1 MHAIATRRGS
11 FLGSSMRRWLSGKP
25 PRILITGGLGQLG
38 TELAQCLRS
47 KYGNDNVILSDNK
60 EAESGTSGSGPF
72 IRCDVTDFD
81 YLDGVVKNEGIDWLV
96 HFATLLS
103 AIGEKKVDEAI
114 RVNIGGFHNV
124 LNLTRK
130 YNLRLFCPSTIGA
143 FGPST
148 PRIDTPDL
156 TIQRPNTIY
165 GVSKVHV
172 ELLGEYYHQHPE
184 YQVDFRCARFPGIL
198 SGNTLPGGGTTDYA
212 VHIFYEAIKR
222 GRYTCYL
229 RPDTRLPMMYIDDC
243 IRGTVEMLHAPSD
256 QLKMRTYNMAAFSFT
271 PDQLVKELQKYVPH
285 LKVDYVIDPVR
296 QKIDSLFS

>member
-1 MHAIATRRGS
+1 MASSNCFLLFRRSGSIGYGIGSKSSVSNPPKILLLLVTTYCMYVCTTRR
-11 FLGSSMRRWLSGKP
+11 R
-25 PRILITGGLGQLG
+25 
-38 TELAQCLRS
+38 
-47 KYGNDNVILSDNK
+47 KYGNENVILSDNK

-72 IRCDVTDFD
+72 VRCDVTDFD
-81 YLDGVVKNEGIDWLV
+81 YLDGVVKNERIDWLV

-172 ELLGEYYHQHPE
+172 ELLGEVQ
-184 YQVDFRCARFPGIL
+184 
-198 SGNTLPGGGTTDYA
+198 
-212 VHIFYEAIKR
+212 
-222 GRYTCYL
+222 
-229 RPDTRLPMMYIDDC
+229 
-243 IRGTVEMLHAPSD
+243 
-256 QLKMRTYNMAAFSFT
+256 
-271 PDQLVKELQKYVPH
+271 
-285 LKVDYVIDPVR
+285 
-296 QKIDSLFS
+296 